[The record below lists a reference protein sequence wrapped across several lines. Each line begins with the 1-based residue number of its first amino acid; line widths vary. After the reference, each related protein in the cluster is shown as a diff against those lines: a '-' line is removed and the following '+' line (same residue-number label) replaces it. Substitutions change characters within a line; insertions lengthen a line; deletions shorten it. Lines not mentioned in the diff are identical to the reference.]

1 MSVGLNYAARSDV
14 GLVRSSNQDSGYA
27 GPHLLVLADGMG
39 GAAGGDIAS
48 SIAVAHLAPLDGESH
63 GGDDLLDQLRHAVLA
78 AHDDLVAYSQDQ
90 PDAAGLGTTVI
101 ALLRSGSKLGMVH
114 VGDSRA
120 YLLREGAVS
129 QVTEDHSLVGHLVST
144 GQITE
149 EEAEHHPQRSVL
161 LRVLGDDPE
170 APELDESIREARH
183 GDRWLLCSDGL
194 SSYVSYE
201 TIVEALHTRSEPG
214 DCAEHLIQ
222 LALRAGGPDNV
233 TVVVADVVQAGDLPE
248 TAPQIVGS
256 AATDR
261 SRPTRGGGGA
271 AARAAALTQSPE
283 EEREQPSEVDL
294 AELERRPRPWRRV
307 LRWFIG
313 LVVALALILGIG
325 AVGYRWSQSQYF
337 VGTDGTHVVIYQGV
351 PQSLGPLNLSR
362 VQEVTDVETAG
373 LPPYVQSRLEDHIA
387 ADDLGDAEN
396 IVRRLS
402 EQGGTHQDEEDSSNP
417 GNSSNSD
424 NSGNSDKSG
433 QSDTSSQSGT
443 SAQSGTFDQPIDTT
457 AAGPTGGEI

>member
-63 GGDDLLDQLRHAVLA
+63 GGDDLLDQLRSAVLA
-78 AHDDLVAYSQDQ
+78 AHQDLVAYSQDH
-90 PDAAGLGTTVI
+90 PEAGGLGTTVI
-101 ALLRSGSKLGMVH
+101 ALLRAGSKMGMVH

-120 YLLREGAVS
+120 YLLRDGTVS
-129 QVTEDHSLVGHLVST
+129 QVTEDHSLVGHLVAT

-170 APELDESIREARH
+170 PPELDESIREARC

-194 SSYVSYE
+194 SSYVSFE
-201 TIVEALHTRSEPG
+201 TIDEALRTRTDPG

-233 TVVVADVVQAGDLPE
+233 TAVVADVVQAGDLPE

-261 SRPTRGGGGA
+261 ARPSRGGGGA
-271 AARAAALTQSPE
+271 AARAAALTQSPDE
-283 EEREQPSEVDL
+283 EQPPAPE
-294 AELERRPRPWRRV
+294 AELTALEEPARPWRRV
-307 LRWFIG
+307 LRWVVG
-313 LVVALALILGIG
+313 LLVAAALVLGIG
-325 AVGYRWSQSQYF
+325 AVGYRWTQSQYF
-337 VGTDGTHVVIYQGV
+337 VGTNGTSVVIYQGI
-351 PQSLGPLNLSR
+351 PQSVGPLQLSR
-362 VQEVTDVETAG
+362 VHEVTGLELAS
-373 LPPYVQSRLEDHIA
+373 LPPYVRKRLDGNIA
-387 ADDLGDAEN
+387 ADSLSDAES
-396 IVRRLS
+396 IVSRLAD
-402 EQGGTHQDEEDSSNP
+402 QGAATDGDRSGEAPTDSPSP
-417 GNSSNSD
+417 T
-424 NSGNSDKSG
+424 SGGKN
-433 QSDTSSQSGT
+433 
-443 SAQSGTFDQPIDTT
+443 
-457 AAGPTGGEI
+457 